1 MGILRQYQIEFRKSG
16 LVNSY
21 NGPYP
26 TVFIPV
32 NLAVQYIEGNW
43 NFCLRINNLAKIV
56 YKLAH
61 HLKTKFVTEHVRL
74 RKKVRSVTQVI
85 FMNMD
90 FQKVG

>member
-16 LVNSY
+16 LFNSY

-61 HLKTKFVTEHVRL
+61 HLKTKFVTEHVRS

-90 FQKVG
+90 SQKVG

>member
-1 MGILRQYQIEFRKSG
+1 M
-16 LVNSY
+16 
-21 NGPYP
+21 
-26 TVFIPV
+26 FIPV
-32 NLAVQYIEGNW
+32 NLAVQYIEGDW
-43 NFCLRINNLAKIV
+43 NSYLRINNLAKVV
-56 YKLAH
+56 YKHAH